1 MTYDYQPLI
10 VIGAARSGTKLARDL
25 IAQHPAVDKIP
36 YDVSYIWR
44 LGNEDIS
51 HDALPVD
58 RLTPQIRPRI
68 LEKFEAYRS
77 GRPVL
82 VEKTVGNCLRVPF
95 VHAVFPDALFI
106 HLIRDGRDV
115 IESVYRQW
123 LGPTDWGYLVAK
135 AKTFPLFEAFGYAL
149 AYAKNASRRLL
160 ASNRHPRGT
169 WGVRY
174 PGIDNDV
181 VTKSLLETCAIQ
193 WVRSVEKAQ
202 EDLNRLPAHRVLTI
216 RYEDLA
222 QNPEA
227 YLNRIAQFA
236 GLDAE
241 LYPENLY
248 RDAVSS
254 RNIGKGLR
262 SLTPEQLAVIEPCI
276 QKTQSSLGYT

>member
-51 HDALPVD
+51 HDELPVD
-58 RLTPQIRPRI
+58 RLTPHIRRRI

-77 GRPVL
+77 GSPFL

-123 LGPTDWGYLVAK
+123 LAPTDWGYLLAK
-135 AKTFPLFEAFGYAL
+135 ARTFPVFEAFGYAF
-149 AYAKNASRRLL
+149 AYAKNASRRFL
-160 ASNRHPRGT
+160 ASNRNPRGT

-174 PGIDNDV
+174 AGIDNDV
-181 VTKSLLETCAIQ
+181 ATKSLLEICAIQ
-193 WVRSVEKAQ
+193 WVLSVEKAQ
-202 EDLNRLPAHRVLTI
+202 EELSRLPAHRVLTI

-222 QNPEA
+222 QNPET
-227 YLNRIAQFA
+227 YLDRIAKFA

-241 LYPENLY
+241 RYPENLY
-248 RDAVSS
+248 RHLVSS

-262 SLTPEQLAVIEPCI
+262 SLTAEQLAVIQPCI
-276 QKTQSSLGYT
+276 EKTLSSLGYI